1 MHERKE
7 RILAGDKAYKFR
19 DAFLA
24 AFFGLFGD
32 LSITRNGL
40 LHYSS
45 DVSDRQ
51 KSVLLNSI
59 EKKQRNI
66 KRNDRKHLQKSSD
79 LKIVWKKIQ

>member
-1 MHERKE
+1 MHDDKRKQ
-7 RILAGDKAYKFR
+7 RILAGDKAYKLG

-24 AFFGLFGD
+24 AFFRLFGD

-45 DVSDRQ
+45 DIGDRQ

-59 EKKQRNI
+59 ENNAI
-66 KRNDRKHLQKSSD
+66 
-79 LKIVWKKIQ
+79 